1 MDVCAAG
8 EAEGRKE
15 GGEWKGKAVEVG
27 PAGLDGKKD
36 DGAERG
42 AALARAA
49 STKGGGEASAGADG
63 VRGRGGFGLGGW
75 GRRGCSVGSY
85 RTGGIG
91 AVFR

>member
-75 GRRGCSVGSY
+75 VG
-85 RTGGIG
+85 GLG
-91 AVFR
+91 